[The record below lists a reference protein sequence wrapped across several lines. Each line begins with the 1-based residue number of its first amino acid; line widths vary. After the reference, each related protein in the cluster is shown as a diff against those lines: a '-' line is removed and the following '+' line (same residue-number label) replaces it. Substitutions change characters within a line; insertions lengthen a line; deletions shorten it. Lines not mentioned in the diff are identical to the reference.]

1 MAESC
6 CGELSRRELEG
17 RLGGKAHMAALGC
30 QGVPAACRPDHRGHA
45 QPGAGADHDPVAIDR
60 ADQTPAAGEVGSTA
74 RGGDQFVSVQCRQGP
89 GQRGKIIEQMDS
101 TGAQAQC
108 IGKRLRIDQPVA
120 VGQCDLALLQAP
132 SSTERDAV
140 DSQPGAMTIEKITA
154 GVGQV
159 GEALAGELL
168 GYT

>member
-1 MAESC
+1 
-6 CGELSRRELEG
+6 
-17 RLGGKAHMAALGC
+17 
-30 QGVPAACRPDHRGHA
+30 
-45 QPGAGADHDPVAIDR
+45 
-60 ADQTPAAGEVGSTA
+60 
-74 RGGDQFVSVQCRQGP
+74 
-89 GQRGKIIEQMDS
+89 MDS

-140 DSQPGAMTIEKITA
+140 DSQPDAMTIEKITA

-159 GEALAGELL
+159 GEAFAGEFL
-168 GYT
+168 GYTEQHPIASQHKAHEGASHIAGQHDMLAAFVLSGRAAVIHSIDCTGVVPTDGCQRAGGWVSRITASPRRAPPSAGVRWRRSR